1 MFLGNKLKKK
11 EIQDY
16 VRTNSGGLL
25 YEPYGKGEF
34 RIKNPVKK
42 YSWCESESE
51 LVIEVKDK
59 YITYPINIDFDGK
72 TWKTDWSSEYHIN
85 YHILPEKILYEIIN
99 NIILAI
105 KDCIVESKKMDIEKD
120 FNNDEK

>member
-1 MFLGNKLKKK
+1 MYLGNKLTKK

-25 YEPYGKGEF
+25 YEPYHKGEF
-34 RIKNPVKK
+34 RIKNPVREK
-42 YSWCESESE
+42 YYLQSEP
-51 LVIEVKDK
+51 VIDVKDK

-72 TWKTDWSSEYHIN
+72 TWNTDWSSEYHIN
-85 YHILPEKILYEIIN
+85 YHILPEKMVYEIIN
-99 NIILAI
+99 NIILAL

-120 FNNDEK
+120 FING

>member
-1 MFLGNKLKKK
+1 MYLGNKLKKK

-25 YEPYGKGEF
+25 YEPYNKGEF

-42 YSWCESESE
+42 YAWCESEP
-51 LVIEVKDK
+51 VIDVKDK

-72 TWKTDWSSEYHIN
+72 TWKTDCSKEYHIN
-85 YHILPEKILYEIIN
+85 YHILPEKMVYEIIN
-99 NIILAI
+99 NIIIAI

-120 FNNDEK
+120 FNNDDK

>member
-1 MFLGNKLKKK
+1 MYLGNKLKKK

-25 YEPYGKGEF
+25 YEPYNKGEF
-34 RIKNPVKK
+34 RIKNPVMK
-42 YSWCESESE
+42 YAWCDSEPIVYIKE
-51 LVIEVKDK
+51 K
-59 YITYPINIDFDGK
+59 YMNIPLSIDFDGE
-72 TWKTDWSSEYHIN
+72 TWKTDWSSDFKIN
-85 YHILPEKILYEIIN
+85 YHILPEKMVYEIIN

-120 FNNDEK
+120 FKNDEK

>member
-1 MFLGNKLKKK
+1 MFLGNKLTKK

-42 YSWCESESE
+42 YDWCESESE
-51 LVIEVKDK
+51 PIIYIKDK
-59 YITYPINIDFDGK
+59 YMNIPLSIDFDGK
-72 TWKTDWSSEYHIN
+72 TWKTDWGADYHIN
-85 YHILPEKILYEIIN
+85 YHILPEKIVYEIIN

>member
-1 MFLGNKLKKK
+1 MYLGNKLKKK

-25 YEPYGKGEF
+25 YEPYTKGEF

-42 YSWCESESE
+42 YAWCESEP
-51 LVIEVKDK
+51 VIDVKDK

-72 TWKTDWSSEYHIN
+72 TWKTDWSAEYHIN

-120 FNNDEK
+120 FING

>member
-1 MFLGNKLKKK
+1 MYLGNKLKKK

-25 YEPYGKGEF
+25 CEPYNKGEF

-42 YSWCESESE
+42 YAWCDAE
-51 LVIEVKDK
+51 LVIVVKDK
-59 YITYPINIDFDGK
+59 YMNIPLSIDFDGE
-72 TWKTDWSSEYHIN
+72 TWKTDWSSDFHIN
-85 YHILPEKILYEIIN
+85 YHILPEKMVYEIIN

-105 KDCIVESKKMDIEKD
+105 KDCIVESKKMNIEKD

>member
-1 MFLGNKLKKK
+1 MFLGNKLTKK

-42 YSWCESESE
+42 YSWCESEE
-51 LVIEVKDK
+51 PIIYIKDK
-59 YITYPINIDFDGK
+59 YMNIPLSLDFDGK
-72 TWKTDWSSEYHIN
+72 TWKTDWGADCHIN
-85 YHILPEKILYEIIN
+85 YHILPAKIVYEIIN

>member
-1 MFLGNKLKKK
+1 MYLGNKLKKK

-42 YSWCESESE
+42 YAWCESEP
-51 LVIEVKDK
+51 VIDVKDK

-72 TWKTDWSSEYHIN
+72 TWKTDWSPEYHIN
-85 YHILPEKILYEIIN
+85 YHILTEKMVYEIIN